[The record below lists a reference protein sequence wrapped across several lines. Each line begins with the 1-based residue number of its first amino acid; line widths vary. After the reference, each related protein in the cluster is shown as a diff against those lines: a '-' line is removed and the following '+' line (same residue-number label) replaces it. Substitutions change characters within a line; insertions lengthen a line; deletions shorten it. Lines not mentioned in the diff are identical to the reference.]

1 MQATP
6 QGVQGHPVPIW
17 PPLAN
22 STIAC
27 SVGWR
32 AQIALLHGPAVRIQ
46 CNLQVCAFIC
56 VILLRLFSHMYPA
69 LSRHKTYVGETAFL
83 FIFSL
88 SVPVFSAQDP
98 FRRLS
103 HHQAPWTSD
112 LEAAFSTFLND
123 HKLLAKRTVTNVSA
137 ISTLPCMKENEGT
150 DEDAAWE
157 GRQVSCDSVGHLW
170 LHPLVRPFSSGGSCL
185 HV

>member
-56 VILLRLFSHMYPA
+56 VLFLRLLTHMYPV
-69 LSRHKTYVGETAFL
+69 LSRHFLGETAFL

-88 SVPVFSAQDP
+88 SVPVLSAQDP

-103 HHQAPWTSD
+103 DDQAPWTSE
-112 LEAAFSTFLND
+112 LEAAFSTFLSKN
-123 HKLLAKRTVTNVSA
+123 KLLAKRTVTNVSA
-137 ISTLPCMKENEGT
+137 IKTLPCMEQNEGT
-150 DEDAAWE
+150 DEEAAWK
-157 GRQVSCDSVGHLW
+157 GRQVSCDSVGHLR
-170 LHPLVRPFSSGGSCL
+170 LHPLVRPFSTAGGSCL

>member
-56 VILLRLFSHMYPA
+56 VLFLRLLTHMYA
-69 LSRHKTYVGETAFL
+69 VLSRHFLGEAAFL

-88 SVPVFSAQDP
+88 SFPVLSAQDP
-98 FRRLS
+98 LRRLS
-103 HHQAPWTSD
+103 AAQAPWTSE
-112 LEAAFSTFLND
+112 LEAAFSTFLSEN
-123 HKLLAKRTVTNVSA
+123 KLLAKRTVTNVSA
-137 ISTLPCMKENEGT
+137 IKTLPCMEQNEGT
-150 DEDAAWE
+150 DEDAAWK
-157 GRQVSCDSVGHLW
+157 GRQVSCDSVGHLR
-170 LHPLVRPFSSGGSCL
+170 LHPLVRPFSTAGGSCL